1 MHNWIYITI
10 GVLAKFANKGKDQEA
25 MSIDELYVIHSK
37 VVTLKKYP
45 NRLKSFIKKEGT
57 DRQINNKKTTL
68 HFCKIFKILYFF
80 AKIYANQNFQN
91 LFVNR

>member
-1 MHNWIYITI
+1 
-10 GVLAKFANKGKDQEA
+10 

-57 DRQINNKKTTL
+57 DRQIINNL
-68 HFCKIFKILYFF
+68 N
-80 AKIYANQNFQN
+80 YAAFLQDFQN
-91 LFVNR
+91 LIFELRFMQIKAL